1 MTKPGSPCRRTI
13 ILCGGKGTRLG
24 ELGESMPKP
33 LVELHG
39 RSILYHKLSHSIS
52 QGFRDFIVA
61 IGYKG
66 NMIVDACKDM
76 DLKFNVDFT
85 DSGEDAG
92 MLRRIYDANE
102 LFEDR
107 VIVTYGDS
115 ISNIKLQ
122 CLIDFHLEKGG
133 LLSIVNAPIQSPFG
147 LVTSDDSKQVQTL
160 EEKPVLHYYIGA
172 FVMEKKALQYIPEQI
187 IDWPDGK
194 GLIAF
199 FKILMALNKLYAYPH
214 EGHDITFNTIEERN
228 AAEEGFLKF
237 HTHFQ

>member
-1 MTKPGSPCRRTI
+1 MMESESLCKTI

-24 ELGESMPKP
+24 KLGESIPKS
-33 LVELHG
+33 LVKLHEKP
-39 RSILYHKLSHSIS
+39 ILYHKLSHSIN
-52 QGFRDFIVA
+52 QGFRDFIIA

-76 DLKFNVDFT
+76 DLNFNVDFS

-92 MLRRIYDANE
+92 MLRRIYDASE

-115 ISNIKLQ
+115 IANIQLQ
-122 CLIDFHLEKGG
+122 HLIDFHLEKQG
-133 LLSIVNAPIQSPFG
+133 LLSIVTAPIQSPFG
-147 LVTSDDSKQVQTL
+147 LVTSDDNKQVQTL
-160 EEKPVLHYYIGA
+160 EEKPVLHYYIGT
-172 FVMEKKALQYIPEQI
+172 FVMEKKTIEYIPEQI
-187 IDWPDGK
+187 INWPDGK

-214 EGHDITFNTIEERN
+214 EGHDITFNTIEELN

-237 HTHFQ
+237 YTHFQ

>member
-172 FVMEKKALQYIPEQI
+172 FSVKNRI
-187 IDWPDGK
+187 IGK
-194 GLIAF
+194 WYVVEIRFKRQCIITNNIAIGAVPA
-199 FKILMALNKLYAYPH
+199 KPGYRCHLCLVIDRGKQPAQ
-214 EGHDITFNTIEERN
+214 R
-228 AAEEGFLKF
+228 
-237 HTHFQ
+237 